1 MYMFL
6 ISLSSTTFGR
16 AISIFNVNL
25 GKKGKEQPTWE
36 LIKVYIYVYFSH
48 YS

>member
-1 MYMFL
+1 MENN
-6 ISLSSTTFGR
+6 IRSQTTTIGR

-36 LIKVYIYVYFSH
+36 LIKVYIYA
-48 YS
+48 YSSL